1 MKNDNSTSAPKKF
14 WTLFSSTFLLSAFT
28 FGGGFVIVPLMR
40 KKFVENLGWID
51 EQEMLDITAIS
62 QSSPGPIAVN
72 ASILVGYRVAGIP
85 GALVTV
91 AGTVLPPLIVI
102 SIISMFYAAFRDNVI
117 VNRVMDGMLAGVAA
131 VICDVVLTMGW
142 DIIRQKKWLSVLI
155 LAGAF
160 IAVRILGVNIMYI
173 ILACALIGAAS
184 TLINERRKG
193 GGRHDIS

>member
-142 DIIRQKKWLSVLI
+142 DIIRQKKWLPVLI

-184 TLINERRKG
+184 TLINERRRG